1 MSKRK
6 RKSTP
11 KMFNRAIMESD
22 VSVSHDIVVCNGID
36 GFVPIKVDKLTL
48 DGCIKRKYLTAI
60 NLRLDKKASIEVL
73 AELSDLVRLLNLERE
88 RLSDT
93 LLNLSIQRDSA
104 VIEVKLF
111 CVCLGGLFED
121 EELNCSIEE
130 TQRLRFSEVHEKYG
144 SGSMFANTLP
154 MGYLKY
160 GLIHAI
166 EEYKKLIEVAINN
179 VVLIISNIKK

>member
-36 GFVPIKVDKLTL
+36 GFVSIKVDKLTL

-73 AELSDLVRLLNLERE
+73 AELSDLVRLLKFCKNLCHMYV
-88 RLSDT
+88 
-93 LLNLSIQRDSA
+93 SI
-104 VIEVKLF
+104 KF
-111 CVCLGGLFED
+111 
-121 EELNCSIEE
+121 
-130 TQRLRFSEVHEKYG
+130 
-144 SGSMFANTLP
+144 
-154 MGYLKY
+154 
-160 GLIHAI
+160 
-166 EEYKKLIEVAINN
+166 INP
-179 VVLIISNIKK
+179 KGFGRY